1 MKLFFVSL
9 LMFFTPFVFGSIYTL
24 WDTNMVCTTFMN
36 YVQTTPNTR
45 ATAQLCGD
53 ACVSMGAVFQWFSFS
68 TGGSVPGLCRC
79 TAVCPALQSG
89 TNSDTYKIIAS
100 TSTPTR
106 TPSNAPTRDP
116 TATPSFS
123 LSPTVEPTISPTE
136 SPSVGPSFVPS
147 CSPSTNPTAGP
158 TASPSIV
165 PTVIPSVSP
174 TLTPTVVPSL
184 VPSIAPSRS
193 PSIVPT
199 MIPTAI
205 PIVTP
210 TTSPS
215 VSPSFSPSASP
226 SVVPSLVP
234 TAVPSSHR
242 PSEVPSAVPT
252 VLPTP
257 VPSASP
263 SLVPTVTPT
272 ETPSVSPT
280 TRVPSVAPT
289 VDRQPTATP
298 TGRSKATI
306 VVNAALTV
314 SSVNGAAL
322 NPTSQETIK
331 QSIANASH
339 TPVNNVDLLS
349 VTRTDSNNNNN
360 RRRLLTRSSVH
371 STTVS
376 LFSYSV
382 VAEIHFNLVDF
393 PDSFNASYVATIK
406 SQLIVKSVKT
416 GVLQQTVRFYA
427 MSNNATQL
435 LEIAVENVT
444 VTATIAPADRIF
456 PIDIHSGYQVG
467 MNSEVVLPVII
478 VIPFGIAVI
487 FLIVICLFN
496 KSVPRESFSSGRMGM
511 ILGSC
516 VMALSCVQF
525 SINLAGYSQLIE
537 PQAGSWW
544 IGIAAFFPSLFS
556 TFFNDNYRKAGLS
569 TVFLFCA
576 LMIGLIC
583 TIGDGLYYSH
593 VLRGIQACSNQ
604 DGHFYGDSD
613 YFAAAEI
620 CQSELS
626 PSRDL
631 ACIHRN
637 NERCYYFEGIT
648 NGDYLLSTYT
658 SIMEAGFVFDI
669 VLTTSL
675 FLLFGWQFCCLFSLD
690 SFFSAY
696 LRLEKR
702 SSPKPLELVIVDD
715 KEESNDRKNDL
726 ERGSY
731 ELVVVAS
738 APIVVDGTEI
748 NF

>member
-1 MKLFFVSL
+1 
-9 LMFFTPFVFGSIYTL
+9 
-24 WDTNMVCTTFMN
+24 MN

-45 ATAQLCGD
+45 STAQQCGD
-53 ACVSMGAVFQWFSFS
+53 ACVSMGAVFQWFTYS
-68 TGGSVPGLCRC
+68 TAGSVPGLCRC
-79 TAVCPALQSG
+79 TAVCTTLTAG
-89 TNSDTYKIIAS
+89 TNSDTYKITAS
-100 TSTPTR
+100 TSTPTGAPSK
-106 TPSNAPTRDP
+106 TPTMAPTV
-116 TATPSFS
+116 TPSFS
-123 LSPTVEPTISPTE
+123 LSPTAEPTISPTA

-147 CSPSTNPTAGP
+147 CSPSTNPTAVP
-158 TASPSIV
+158 TTSPSIV
-165 PTVIPSVSP
+165 PTATPSFSPTLAPTAVPSLVPSVAPSRVPSVVPTMIPTIIPSVSP
-174 TLTPTVVPSL
+174 TTIPSL
-184 VPSIAPSRS
+184 VPSVAPSRV
-193 PSIVPT
+193 PSVVPT

-205 PIVTP
+205 PTVPP
-210 TTSPS
+210 TTGPS
-215 VSPSFSPSASP
+215 VVPSFSPSASP

-234 TAVPSSHR
+234 SAVPSSSR

-263 SLVPTVTPT
+263 SLLPTVSPT
-272 ETPSVSPT
+272 ETPSISPT
-280 TRVPSVAPT
+280 TRVPSVPPT
-289 VDRQPTATP
+289 DGRQPTVAP

-322 NPTSQETIK
+322 NPTSQESIK

-349 VTRTDSNNNNN
+349 ITSIDNN
-360 RRRLLTRSSVH
+360 RRRLTRSSVH
-371 STTVS
+371 STAVS

-393 PDSFNASYVATIK
+393 PDSFNASYVAEMK
-406 SQLIVKSVKT
+406 SQLIVKAVKT

-427 MSNNATQL
+427 MTNNATQL

-456 PIDIHSGYQVG
+456 PVDIHSGYQVG
-467 MNSEVVLPVII
+467 MSSAVVLPVII

-496 KSVPRESFSSGRMGM
+496 KPAARESFSSGRMGM
-511 ILGSC
+511 IMGGC

-525 SINLAGYSQLIE
+525 SINLAGYCQLIE
-537 PQAGSWW
+537 PQVGSWW

-556 TFFNDNYRKAGLS
+556 TFFNDNYRKAGIS
-569 TVFLFCA
+569 TVFLLCA
-576 LMIGLIC
+576 LMISLIC

-593 VLRGIQACSNQ
+593 VLRGIRACSNQ
-604 DGHFYGDSD
+604 DGQSYGDRD

-620 CQSELS
+620 CQIESS

-648 NGDYLLSTYT
+648 HGDYLLSTYT
-658 SIMEAGFVFDI
+658 NVMEAGFVFDI

-675 FLLFGWQFCCLFSLD
+675 FFLFCWQFCCLFSLD

-696 LRLEKR
+696 LHLEKR

-715 KEESNDRKNDL
+715 KENSNDRKNDL

-731 ELVVVAS
+731 ELVMSAS
-738 APIVVDGTEI
+738 PVVVDDTEI
-748 NF
+748 NL